1 MMYRIGLVIVSLLIG
16 AVSGYFWAEHSDG
29 SQHQHNPD
37 AVVEF
42 TIPDTHKPSTDL
54 WYVTVGGQQ
63 TPLAGS
69 GQLQVG
75 DTLTLST
82 LYGTSPYFDEE
93 HPVSIDS
100 FTGQYMVIETV
111 PSLDTPV
118 CTLQTKQLEFAAKK
132 FPQTQFLVLSNDTPF
147 ALKRFCLENSIDNLQ
162 TLSDAR
168 TSDFA
173 RANKLLMTDYNLFA
187 RTIMVVDQNQQV
199 LYIDYADEVTD
210 QVDILNALAFLESL
224 INQQ

>member
-1 MMYRIGLVIVSLLIG
+1 MKKVYIAIIALFIG
-16 AVSGYFWAEHSDG
+16 AVAGYFWAEEHGTTHGSDT
-29 SQHQHNPD
+29 
-37 AVVEF
+37 VVTF
-42 TIPDTHKPSTDL
+42 DIPETHKQPTDL
-54 WYVTVGGQQ
+54 WYITVGGQQ

-75 DTLTLST
+75 DTLALST
-82 LYGTSPYFDEE
+82 LYGASPYFDEE

-100 FTGQYMVIETV
+100 FTGQYMMIETV

-118 CTLQTKQLEFAAKK
+118 CTLQTKQLEFAASK

-168 TSDFA
+168 TSEFA
-173 RANKLLMTDYNLFA
+173 RNNKLLMTDYNLFA
-187 RTIMVVDQNQQV
+187 RSIMIVNQNQQV

-224 INQQ
+224 INK